1 MAGAPVLLV
10 IVGPL
15 QFTLWILAG
24 TGAVMVILIAI
35 GAACHLES
43 VRAGRRRERVRNE
56 LEPVFARF
64 LETEDSANLGEE
76 LRPAML
82 RMDAAHRPVAA
93 VATIDLMHEAS
104 SPAQTEALR
113 RALDDAGIVELGERG
128 TRRGSPWRRALACEA
143 LGTIGATRS
152 VPVLLARLEDRRPEV
167 RTAAVRALGD
177 IGSPEAVPAL
187 GEAFLGRRV
196 APTDVINEGLRRIGD
211 EAGTVFEQGLVATD
225 AAVRVSSCFGLAAIA
240 TQRAGCVSRLAEVL
254 ASDSDVRVRAA
265 AAAALGIVGGDEV
278 PDPLLAAANDPEI
291 AVRRAAVKS
300 LGSFDDPASGPTLD
314 ELTEDED
321 RETAIR
327 AAEALL
333 ALADRPRAAAGAWT
347 RLESSSAWAVEYAR
361 TVAEVTAGVR
371 A

>member
-1 MAGAPVLLV
+1 
-10 IVGPL
+10 
-15 QFTLWILAG
+15 
-24 TGAVMVILIAI
+24 
-35 GAACHLES
+35 
-43 VRAGRRRERVRNE
+43 
-56 LEPVFARF
+56 
-64 LETEDSANLGEE
+64 
-76 LRPAML
+76 
-82 RMDAAHRPVAA
+82 
-93 VATIDLMHEAS
+93 
-104 SPAQTEALR
+104 
-113 RALDDAGIVELGERG
+113 
-128 TRRGSPWRRALACEA
+128 
-143 LGTIGATRS
+143 
-152 VPVLLARLEDRRPEV
+152 VLLARLEDRRPEV

-240 TQRAGCVSRLAEVL
+240 AQRAGCVSRLAEVL

-333 ALADRPRAAAGAWT
+333 ALADRPRAAAGART